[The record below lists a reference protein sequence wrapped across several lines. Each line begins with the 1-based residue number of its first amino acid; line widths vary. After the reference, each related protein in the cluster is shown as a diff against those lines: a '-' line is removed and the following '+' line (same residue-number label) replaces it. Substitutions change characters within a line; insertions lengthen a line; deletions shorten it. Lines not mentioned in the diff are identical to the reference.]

1 MRPRILAIVLLLSL
15 PASIFSQE
23 GAGPEKG
30 EKRSII
36 VEVEG
41 SYHWGQDDAVD
52 KAKKRAYQDAHEK
65 ACSRAEL
72 RVRSEALVQNEL
84 LKYSIVKTEAGCA
97 LRMLDEK
104 EAPIEW
110 GKPVRVWIRAEVL
123 YALLDRENRP
133 ASAEV
138 LADNPR
144 APLAVKV
151 WTEKR
156 RYRQGE
162 HIVIFLRGNKP
173 FYGRVVSVSPA
184 GKIYQL
190 LPNEYRSDHHFEA
203 GRTYRVPDRSQ
214 GDQFDITVG
223 SPPFGQEQIV
233 VYASSAPQGKIRTA
247 PVGGGVISEFK
258 GSREALDR
266 GVRTIEVTPRPG
278 ALPEADFIEATWT
291 VETSP

>member
-1 MRPRILAIVLLLSL
+1 MRSWIFSILLLFCL
-15 PASIFSQE
+15 PPQGLSQE
-23 GAGPEKG
+23 KAGPEKA

-41 SYHWGQDDAVD
+41 SYQWGQDDAVD

-65 ACSRAEL
+65 AYSRAEL

-133 ASAEV
+133 ASPEA
-138 LADNPR
+138 LADNPK

-162 HIVIFLRGNKP
+162 HIVIYLRGNKS
-173 FYGRVVSVSPA
+173 FYGRVVSVNPN
-184 GKIYQL
+184 GRIYQL
-190 LPNEYRSDHHFEA
+190 LPNEFRRDHYFE
-203 GRTYRVPDRSQ
+203 GGKTYQVPDRGQ

-223 SPPFGQEQIV
+223 SPPYGREQIV
-233 VYASSAPQGKIRTA
+233 VYASSAPQGQIRTV
-247 PVGGGVISEFK
+247 PIGGGAISEFT

-291 VETSP
+291 VDTSP